1 MLTSDHIDMLL
12 TVIDKG
18 SFSAA
23 ARALGRTPSA
33 VSMAIA
39 NLEAELD
46 LVLFDRGTREPTP
59 TAAMAALLP
68 DARSIAERLQ
78 ALRAHAQHLSE
89 GVEDTLRLGLAAE
102 LDGAPVARA
111 LSAVAAKYPALA
123 ISIVTAPQD
132 AIVAAL
138 HRGAVDLCVAYGG
151 LDLHPQE
158 QIHALW
164 TETLIAVAAPGHPS
178 IAEAAQPEAIERL
191 SGFRQIVIA
200 DPERPLTDVR
210 PVIGNRTWKV
220 TDMATA
226 IALVKAGHGWANLP
240 NRRSA
245 DTSTPAS
252 LRRSCSRTSATG
264 CCCRCICGG
273 RNTRGS
279 ARRRASWCGRCGLK
293 ATQPDRG
300 VRRDTAARPRSEGLD
315 GPDR

>member
-33 VSMAIA
+33 ISMAIA

-68 DARSIAERLQ
+68 DARAIAERLH

-89 GVEDTLRLGLAAE
+89 GVDDTLRLGLAAE
-102 LDGAPVARA
+102 VDGAPVARA
-111 LSAVAAKYPALA
+111 LAAVSATYPALA
-123 ISIVTAPQD
+123 VSIVTAPQD
-132 AIVAAL
+132 AIVDAL
-138 HRGAVDLCVAYGG
+138 HRGAVDLCVGYGG

-164 TETLIAVAAPGHPS
+164 TETLVAVAAPTHPL
-178 IAEAAQPEAIERL
+178 IAEAAHPEAIEQL

-200 DPERPLTDVR
+200 DPDRPLTDVR

-240 NRRSA
+240 ESA
-245 DTSTPAS
+245 IGAHVAARELVPLRFANIRNGLPLPVY
-252 LRRSCSRTSATG
+252 LRRPKHTG
-264 CCCRCICGG
+264 LGKAAG
-273 RNTRGS
+273 ELL
-279 ARRRASWCGRCGLK
+279 RALQG
-293 ATQPDRG
+293 TVDR
-300 VRRDTAARPRSEGLD
+300 P
-315 GPDR
+315 

>member
-39 NLEAELD
+39 NLEAELG

-89 GVEDTLRLGLAAE
+89 GVEDTLRIGIAAE
-102 LDGAPVARA
+102 IDGGPVARA
-111 LSAVAAKYPALA
+111 LTAVAAKYPALA
-123 ISIVTAPQD
+123 ISVVTAPQD
-132 AIVAAL
+132 VIVDAL
-138 HRGAVDLCVAYGG
+138 HRSAVDLCVAFGG

-158 QIHALW
+158 RIHALW
-164 TETLIAVAAPGHPS
+164 TETLVAVAAPGHPL
-178 IAEAAQPEAIERL
+178 IAECARPEAIERL

-200 DPERPLTDVR
+200 DADRPLTDIR

-220 TDMATA
+220 NDMATA

-240 NRRSA
+240 ASVIGRQVA
-245 DTSTPAS
+245 DGELAPLTFANIRNGLALPVY
-252 LRRSCSRTSATG
+252 LRLPKHTG
-264 CCCRCICGG
+264 LGK
-273 RNTRGS
+273 
-279 ARRRASWCGRCGLK
+279 AADELVHALRAAG
-293 ATQPDRG
+293 DG
-300 VRRDTAARPRSEGLD
+300 V
-315 GPDR
+315 

>member
-39 NLEAELD
+39 NLEAELG

-68 DARSIAERLQ
+68 DARSIAERLH

-89 GVEDTLRLGLAAE
+89 GVEDTLRLGIAAE

-111 LSAVAAKYPALA
+111 LAAVSAKYPALA
-123 ISIVTAPQD
+123 VSVVTAPQD
-132 AIVAAL
+132 AIVDAL

-164 TETLIAVAAPGHPS
+164 TETLVAVAAPSHPL
-178 IAEAAQPEAIERL
+178 IAEAAHPAGIERL

-200 DPERPLTDVR
+200 DPDRPLTDVR

-220 TDMATA
+220 TDLASA
-226 IALVKAGHGWANLP
+226 IALVTAGHGWANLP
-240 NRRSA
+240 SSMIGRYVAAGELALLAFANIRNGL
-245 DTSTPAS
+245 PLPVY
-252 LRRSCSRTSATG
+252 LRRPKHTWLGKAA
-264 CCCRCICGG
+264 
-273 RNTRGS
+273 NELV
-279 ARRRASWCGRCGLK
+279 RALL
-293 ATQPDRG
+293 A
-300 VRRDTAARPRSEGLD
+300 EGD
-315 GPDR
+315 DA

>member
-68 DARSIAERLQ
+68 DARAIAERLH

-102 LDGAPVARA
+102 VDGAPVARA
-111 LSAVAAKYPALA
+111 LAAVSATYPALA
-123 ISIVTAPQD
+123 VSIVTAPQD
-132 AIVAAL
+132 AIVDAL
-138 HRGAVDLCVAYGG
+138 HRGAVDLCVGYGG

-164 TETLIAVAAPGHPS
+164 TETLVAVATPTHPL
-178 IAEAAQPEAIERL
+178 IAEAAHPEAIEQL

-200 DPERPLTDVR
+200 DPDRPLTDVR

-240 NRRSA
+240 ESA
-245 DTSTPAS
+245 IGAHVAARELVPLRFANIRNGLPLPVY
-252 LRRSCSRTSATG
+252 LRRPKHTG
-264 CCCRCICGG
+264 LGKAAG
-273 RNTRGS
+273 ELL
-279 ARRRASWCGRCGLK
+279 RALQGT
-293 ATQPDRG
+293 ADR
-300 VRRDTAARPRSEGLD
+300 P
-315 GPDR
+315 

>member
-12 TVIDKG
+12 TVIDEG

-68 DARSIAERLQ
+68 DARAIAERLH

-102 LDGAPVARA
+102 IDGAPIARA
-111 LSAVAAKYPALA
+111 LAAVAAKYPALA
-123 ISIVTAPQD
+123 VSVVTAPQD
-132 AIVAAL
+132 AIVDAL

-164 TETLIAVAAPGHPS
+164 TETLIAVAAPGHPA
-178 IAEAAQPEAIERL
+178 IAEAAHPEAIERL

-210 PVIGNRTWKV
+210 PLIGNRTWKV

-240 NRRSA
+240 ESIIDRYVA
-245 DTSTPAS
+245 DGELAPLVFANIRNGLPLPVY
-252 LRRSCSRTSATG
+252 LRRPKHTG
-264 CCCRCICGG
+264 LGKAAG
-273 RNTRGS
+273 ELL
-279 ARRRASWCGRCGLK
+279 RALR
-293 ATQPDRG
+293 A
-300 VRRDTAARPRSEGLD
+300 
-315 GPDR
+315 

>member
-39 NLEAELD
+39 NLEAELG

-68 DARSIAERLQ
+68 DARAIAERMH

-102 LDGAPVARA
+102 VDGAPVARA
-111 LSAVAAKYPALA
+111 FAAVSATYPALA
-123 ISIVTAPQD
+123 ISIVTAPQNV
-132 AIVAAL
+132 IVDAL

-164 TETLIAVAAPGHPS
+164 TETLVAVAAPTHPLL
-178 IAEAAQPEAIERL
+178 AEAAHPEGIERL

-200 DPERPLTDVR
+200 DPDRPLTDVR

-226 IALVKAGHGWANLP
+226 IALVTAGHGWANLP
-240 NRRSA
+240 
-245 DTSTPAS
+245 AS
-252 LRRSCSRTSATG
+252 MIGRYVAAGELVPLTFANIRNGLPLPVYLRRPKHTG
-264 CCCRCICGG
+264 LGKAA
-273 RNTRGS
+273 NELV
-279 ARRRASWCGRCGLK
+279 RALR
-293 ATQPDRG
+293 A
-300 VRRDTAARPRSEGLD
+300 D
-315 GPDR
+315 GDAV

>member
-39 NLEAELD
+39 NLEAELG

-68 DARSIAERLQ
+68 DARAIAERLH

-102 LDGAPVARA
+102 VDGAPVARA
-111 LSAVAAKYPALA
+111 LAAVSATYPALA
-123 ISIVTAPQD
+123 VSIVTAPQD
-132 AIVAAL
+132 AIVDAL
-138 HRGAVDLCVAYGG
+138 HRGAVDLCVGYGG

-164 TETLIAVAAPGHPS
+164 TETLVAVAAPTHPL
-178 IAEAAQPEAIERL
+178 IAEAAHPEAIEQL

-200 DPERPLTDVR
+200 DPDRPLTDVR

-240 NRRSA
+240 ESA
-245 DTSTPAS
+245 IGAHVAARELVPLRFANIRNGLPLPVY
-252 LRRSCSRTSATG
+252 LRRPKHTG
-264 CCCRCICGG
+264 LGKAAG
-273 RNTRGS
+273 ELL
-279 ARRRASWCGRCGLK
+279 RALQG
-293 ATQPDRG
+293 TVDR
-300 VRRDTAARPRSEGLD
+300 P
-315 GPDR
+315 